1 MFRPSTE
8 TEISSSFSPLLNSAS
23 PHPRKNKKIAD
34 SSPGEGRVRPPGQSW
49 CVLNFFRFLEKP
61 PPPQKKHSPPFS
73 QPLSLFLSPLFTHS
87 LVYLR
92 IEPLAAGWA
101 KLQEISEYLELFN
114 ASGKQSIAFL
124 TRGGEKEYYL
134 ASACSKVFIAPT
146 ASLSLRGVGVAGTFL
161 RGVFEK
167 FGITPEVRRIG
178 NYKR

>member
-1 MFRPSTE
+1 MKPYF
-8 TEISSSFSPLLNSAS
+8 FSEPQNPVLLCILPL
-23 PHPRKNKKIAD
+23 
-34 SSPGEGRVRPPGQSW
+34 
-49 CVLNFFRFLEKP
+49 
-61 PPPQKKHSPPFS
+61 
-73 QPLSLFLSPLFTHS
+73 PLFSAKTT
-87 LVYLR
+87 VYLR
-92 IEPLAAGWA
+92 IEPLSAGWA

-114 ASGKQSIAFL
+114 ASGKPSIAFL

>member
-1 MFRPSTE
+1 MR
-8 TEISSSFSPLLNSAS
+8 
-23 PHPRKNKKIAD
+23 
-34 SSPGEGRVRPPGQSW
+34 
-49 CVLNFFRFLEKP
+49 FRFFFWVSKRRRKGEREKP
-61 PPPQKKHSPPFS
+61 DKKTTPPLS
-73 QPLSLFLSPLFTHS
+73 QPQTPFFFSSTPLPS
-87 LVYLR
+87 VYLR

-114 ASGKQSIAFL
+114 ASGKPSIAFL
-124 TRGGEKEYYL
+124 TRGGEKEYYI